1 MNIIRKSLLIINYAI
16 FDLINVIDAFG
27 TSMLY
32 VCVSSDVV
40 PSSANMIV
48 AQIMYTK
55 RETFELGSYS
65 IIRIIVGLGHCCGNG
80 RCRNCLPHNNIIVLY
95 TNYCIVL

>member
-32 VCVSSDVV
+32 VCASSDVV

-48 AQIMYTK
+48 AQIIYTK
-55 RETFELGSYS
+55 RETFE
-65 IIRIIVGLGHCCGNG
+65 
-80 RCRNCLPHNNIIVLY
+80 
-95 TNYCIVL
+95 